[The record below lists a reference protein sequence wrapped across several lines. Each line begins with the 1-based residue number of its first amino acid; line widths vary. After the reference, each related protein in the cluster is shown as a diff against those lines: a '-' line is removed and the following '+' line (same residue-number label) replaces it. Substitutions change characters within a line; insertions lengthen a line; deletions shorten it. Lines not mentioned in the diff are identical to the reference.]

1 MGKITFFELIFAKVE
16 IKRQITEKLIAWQ
29 KAKNRK
35 PLVLRGARQVGKT
48 YLLKRFGEARFSSIA
63 YFNFEE
69 QPELKQFF
77 LQTKD
82 VNRLLEN
89 LSLVHG
95 KLIEP
100 QQTLIIFDEIQECN
114 EALNSLKYFNE
125 NAPEYAVACAGSLL
139 GVMLSK
145 GQSFPVGK
153 VDFLQVQPL
162 SFTEFLS
169 ADDPALFAY
178 LENIDK
184 PEPLPDIFFNPLM
197 DKLKKY
203 FISGGM
209 PEAAVSLLEEKD
221 IERTQQ
227 ALQNILNAYA
237 LDFSKHAEKK
247 DVPKINHIFSSIPS
261 QLARENKKFLYQAA
275 QPGARARDYENALL
289 WLADAGLA
297 YRIFRISKPGL
308 PLSAYD
314 DLSAFKLYLLDVG
327 LLRRLS
333 GLHPSAVSEGNRL
346 FSEFKGALTENFVLQ
361 HLVSQFEP
369 TPRYWTSGAQA
380 EVDFIIQPGNE
391 VIPVEV
397 KSDENI
403 RSRSLTIYHQQYNP
417 PVRIRY
423 SLKNLKLDDGLLNI
437 PLFMAGYTQKLLLL
451 TESK

>member
-1 MGKITFFELIFAKVE
+1 ME
-16 IKRQITEKLIAWQ
+16 IKRQIEEKLITWQ
-29 KAKNRK
+29 KAKKRK

-48 YLLKRFGEARFSSIA
+48 YLLKWFGEAYFSNIA

-77 LQTKD
+77 QQTKD

-89 LSLVHG
+89 LTLVHG
-95 KLIEP
+95 KPIEP
-100 QQTLIIFDEIQECN
+100 QKTLIIFDEIQECS

-125 NAPEYAVACAGSLL
+125 NAPEYAVVCAGSLL
-139 GVMLSK
+139 GVALSK

-153 VDFLQVQPL
+153 VDFLEVQPL
-162 SFTEFLS
+162 SFPEFLS

-184 PEPLPDIFFNPLM
+184 PEPLPNIFFNPLV

-203 FISGGM
+203 FICGGM

-221 IERTQQ
+221 IEKTQQ
-227 ALQNILNAYA
+227 VLQNILNAYA
-237 LDFSKHAEKK
+237 LDFSKHAETRE
-247 DVPKINHIFSSIPS
+247 VPRINHIFSSIPS
-261 QLARENKKFLYQAA
+261 QLARENKKFLYHAA
-275 QPGARARDYENALL
+275 QAGARAREYENALL
-289 WLADAGLA
+289 WLADAGLVH
-297 YRIFRISKPGL
+297 RIFRINKPGL

-369 TPRYWTSGAQA
+369 TPRYWTSGTQA
-380 EVDFIIQPGNE
+380 EVDFIIQSGNE

-403 RSRSLTIYHQQYNP
+403 RSRSLTIYNQQYNP
-417 PVRIRY
+417 PLRIRY

-437 PLFMAGYTQKLLLL
+437 PLFMAGHTQKLLALVEGNKWSWCISSQKWL
-451 TESK
+451 K